1 MEHLKRAG
9 VVKAL
14 EMGSSILLTAAA
26 VDSSG
31 FLYVTDTNNKRITK
45 FQFATTCPSG
55 TSQVV
60 AGVCF
65 VTKWGSNGNSNGK
78 FNGPHGIAV
87 DSGFNVYV
95 VDYINNNVQKFT
107 NTGGFLLKWGS
118 SGSGN
123 GQFNSPHG
131 VSVDSE
137 GSVFVTDRGNN
148 RVQKFGNTGGFLTK
162 FGSACTTQ
170 PCPKD
175 GQFNGPDGIGVG
187 PGSGSSG
194 KVYVTDVGNNRVQV
208 FAIDSTAPAAPV
220 LSSPIDQA
228 QINNNKPSFDWQDVS
243 DPSGVTYSLL
253 VDNDNTFGSPEIS
266 ASALATSAFTPTAA
280 TPALTDG
287 IYYWKVNANDGDGN
301 VGPFSSVFSFTVDT
315 TSPTVKA
322 SPSGGVFNVDQSVT
336 LSLPPTEPTTTKI
349 YYTTDNSDP
358 TTSST
363 LYTSPIPITTEG
375 QTTLKFRAVDAAR

>member
-1 MEHLKRAG
+1 ML
-9 VVKAL
+9 
-14 EMGSSILLTAAA
+14 
-26 VDSSG
+26 
-31 FLYVTDTNNKRITK
+31 
-45 FQFATTCPSG
+45 
-55 TSQVV
+55 
-60 AGVCF
+60 
-65 VTKWGSNGNSNGK
+65 
-78 FNGPHGIAV
+78 
-87 DSGFNVYV
+87 
-95 VDYINNNVQKFT
+95 
-107 NTGGFLLKWGS
+107 
-118 SGSGN
+118 
-123 GQFNSPHG
+123 
-131 VSVDSE
+131 
-137 GSVFVTDRGNN
+137 
-148 RVQKFGNTGGFLTK
+148 
-162 FGSACTTQ
+162 
-170 PCPKD
+170 
-175 GQFNGPDGIGVG
+175 
-187 PGSGSSG
+187 
-194 KVYVTDVGNNRVQV
+194 
-208 FAIDSTAPAAPV
+208 V

-349 YYTTDNSDP
+349 HYTTDNSDP

-363 LYTSPIPITTEG
+363 LYTSPVPITTEG
-375 QTTLKFRAVDAAR
+375 QTTLKFRAVDAAGNLGTVGIALFTIDKTTPTVLSYGTCHRRHRCGR